1 MSQAE
6 THGFM
11 GLKSAGHGAGV
22 MKRAQF
28 LVLSQALCK
37 GGNISMFPG

>member
-6 THGFM
+6 THGFT

-22 MKRAQF
+22 MKRA
-28 LVLSQALCK
+28 VS
-37 GGNISMFPG
+37 GVEPGPVQRG